1 MVINFVIIFKFIRQV
16 VDTKCMT
23 GYSKPFEVKKLEDI
37 SFHCTMTYQPGV
49 GQTIDPRLLVF

>member
-1 MVINFVIIFKFIRQV
+1 
-16 VDTKCMT
+16 MT